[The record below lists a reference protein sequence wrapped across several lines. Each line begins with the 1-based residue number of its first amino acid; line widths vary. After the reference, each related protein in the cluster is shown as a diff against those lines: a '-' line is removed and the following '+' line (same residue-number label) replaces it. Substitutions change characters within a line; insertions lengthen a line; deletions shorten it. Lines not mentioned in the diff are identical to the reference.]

1 MIRPILSVDIFR
13 IAARILQR
21 RSTPRVIP
29 TRQPAAQHSPRSVF
43 IPSDSGKSRYKE
55 HPSMNRLLLS
65 TSLALALSG
74 SLAFAQQQ
82 DAAPGPTAKHH
93 HAHNPQREAAKLSKK
108 LNLSSDQTAKLEP
121 ILADRD
127 NKIAALNNDTTIS
140 PVVMKQQ
147 MRTIRQQTMQQLA
160 TVLTPDQMQQLR
172 SMHHGNGRGQQ
183 QQSAPTTPQAGS

>member
-1 MIRPILSVDIFR
+1 
-13 IAARILQR
+13 
-21 RSTPRVIP
+21 
-29 TRQPAAQHSPRSVF
+29 
-43 IPSDSGKSRYKE
+43 
-55 HPSMNRLLLS
+55 MNRLLLS

-82 DAAPGPTAKHH
+82 DAAPTPTAKHH

-127 NKIAALNNDTTIS
+127 NKIAALKNDTTIS

-147 MRTIRQQTMQQLA
+147 MRAIHQQTRQQLA
-160 TVLTPDQMQQLR
+160 TVLTPDQLQQLK
-172 SMHHGNGRGQQ
+172 SHHRGQGAPAETQ
-183 QQSAPTTPQAGS
+183 PQTQPQPNPQSSL